1 MVLTKLDY
9 IMCERNMRD
18 EELAAK
24 TFLTV
29 RSIQNAK
36 KKRGVCLNTAK
47 RIAKALK
54 LSVDQLR
61 EG

>member
-1 MVLTKLDY
+1 MVLTKLDN
-9 IMCERNMRD
+9 IMCDLNMRD

-36 KKRGVCLNTAK
+36 KGRGVCLNTGK
-47 RIAKALK
+47 RIAKGLNIK
-54 LSVDQLR
+54 LEQLT
-61 EG
+61 